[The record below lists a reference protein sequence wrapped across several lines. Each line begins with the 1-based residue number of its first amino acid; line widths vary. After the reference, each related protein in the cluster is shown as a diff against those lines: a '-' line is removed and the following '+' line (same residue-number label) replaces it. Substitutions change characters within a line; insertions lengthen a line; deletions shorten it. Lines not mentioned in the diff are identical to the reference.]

1 MAPDATCSFHTRSTP
16 ASCTGHSSLSLS
28 LALAPQHAT
37 PGPWRAA
44 ATHNLDETNN
54 TRGTKGWAARAA
66 AGEHAQPA
74 LTYDGE
80 RAAQAPFGLLW
91 WTGPSSVLPPSWKR
105 PKPTF
110 WEKSTII
117 IFVNIPDLSI
127 HTKGKINAY
136 IKVDN
141 HNHDVQINSSSA

>member
-16 ASCTGHSSLSLS
+16 ASCTGRSSLSLPRTRS
-28 LALAPQHAT
+28 TARY
-37 PGPWRAA
+37 PWWAA

-80 RAAQAPFGLLW
+80 RAAQAPFGLL
-91 WTGPSSVLPPSWKR
+91 
-105 PKPTF
+105 
-110 WEKSTII
+110 
-117 IFVNIPDLSI
+117 
-127 HTKGKINAY
+127 
-136 IKVDN
+136 
-141 HNHDVQINSSSA
+141 